1 MNDTIELLNA
11 IGQDASMRHASAE
24 ELIEILQRTDASEAL
39 VAAVGGD
46 ATALSREL
54 GHKPAHVPQTQIPG
68 HEEHD
73 PDHDKDKPRQPPK
86 PDPGHK
92 PDDNR
97 TARN

>member
-39 VAAVGGD
+39 MAAVGGD
-46 ATALSREL
+46 DSALSREL
-54 GHKPAHVPQTQIPG
+54 GHKPTYVPQTQIPG

-73 PDHDKDKPRQPPK
+73 PDHDKGKPHQPPK
-86 PDPGHK
+86 PGPGHE
-92 PDDNR
+92 PDDHQTPR
-97 TARN
+97 D